1 MTDDGSSFDP
11 NFTPLNTMD
20 LESQR
25 VLGVIL
31 AADEADDGSSDG
43 AKKKQRKKRR
53 LSEAADDEDDSDV
66 EITPPPT
73 QATTLRK
80 QATCGTVR
88 ALKSKKPMLQS
99 TLDGGIGSSSS
110 PKASNGKNKKKI
122 QEEQLDSEGE
132 FEEDEMENEMENKK
146 EGRQWSD
153 VWPHFTKIQNSN
165 GEQKAKCNYCKN
177 DYAWT
182 SHGHGTSGL
191 RRHRDRCKLFPRN
204 LRTKK
209 LDAEAK
215 LVSGKYDHV
224 VFKQLVT
231 KTIIQHDLPYSY
243 VEYEQVRE
251 TWKHLNPDVKFFC
264 RNTTKAEVY
273 RFYENERETLKRE
286 LASLPGRVSFTS
298 DLWSSLKREGYMC
311 LTAHYIDR
319 NWRLNSKILT
329 FCALPPPHTG
339 MNVALKLLKSVEEW
353 GVEKKMF
360 SLTLDN
366 ATSND
371 SMQDI
376 VKTQVLLS
384 NDLLCGGEFFHVR
397 CAAHI
402 LNLIVQDGLKVIKDS
417 LHKIRESVKYVTAS
431 ETREM
436 TFAKCVDAAG
446 IKENAGLIMDVQTRW
461 NSTFYMFERALPYRE
476 AFVKLEIYDRRN
488 YKVLPTATE
497 WSRAAKIC
505 VFLEPFAK
513 ITSLMSGLKYPTS
526 NLYFYQ
532 VWKIHNWLQIN
543 EESDDEIIREM
554 VIPMKEKF
562 DKYWEEVSDLFAM
575 TAVFDPRLKLP
586 VVEYCLGRL
595 DMSTRD
601 AKMKN
606 LRLKLETLFQSYD
619 KKSKST
625 SPSAEPREM
634 DQQNV
639 CGGPKGTFEN
649 YGVSLL
655 FRFFLNYL

>member
-20 LESQR
+20 FESQR

-53 LSEAADDEDDSDV
+53 LIQADDDEDDSDV
-66 EITPPPT
+66 EITPPPI

-110 PKASNGKNKKKI
+110 PKASKRKTKTKSIHFTIRGGRKSSRPTQGNGKNKKKI

-132 FEEDEMENEMENKK
+132 FEEDEMENEMENEK

-153 VWPHFTKIQNSN
+153 VWPHFTKIRNSN

-264 RNTTKAEVY
+264 RNTAKAEVY

-339 MNVALKLLKSVEEW
+339 MNVALKLLESVEEW
-353 GVEKKMF
+353 GLEKKMF

-417 LHKIRESVKYVTAS
+417 LHKVRESVKYVTAS

-461 NSTFYMFERALPYRE
+461 NSTFYMLERALPYR
-476 AFVKLEIYDRRN
+476 
-488 YKVLPTATE
+488 
-497 WSRAAKIC
+497 
-505 VFLEPFAK
+505 
-513 ITSLMSGLKYPTS
+513 
-526 NLYFYQ
+526 
-532 VWKIHNWLQIN
+532 
-543 EESDDEIIREM
+543 
-554 VIPMKEKF
+554 
-562 DKYWEEVSDLFAM
+562 
-575 TAVFDPRLKLP
+575 
-586 VVEYCLGRL
+586 
-595 DMSTRD
+595 
-601 AKMKN
+601 
-606 LRLKLETLFQSYD
+606 
-619 KKSKST
+619 
-625 SPSAEPREM
+625 
-634 DQQNV
+634 
-639 CGGPKGTFEN
+639 
-649 YGVSLL
+649 
-655 FRFFLNYL
+655 